1 MLQKFSISDTNYIQW
16 YGPKGRERDS
26 GGPEEIMPPPLMP
39 RSVSD
44 SEGGLSRGSGSDL
57 TQKSGIRVMMIP
69 AASQSS
75 LKCKRIN
82 FSVTWFPISENDT
95 NTSRICWE

>member
-1 MLQKFSISDTNYIQW
+1 MC
-16 YGPKGRERDS
+16 P
-26 GGPEEIMPPPLMP
+26 
-39 RSVSD
+39 D

-82 FSVTWFPISENDT
+82 FSVTWFPISENET
-95 NTSRICWE
+95 NTSKSVGSSKNDMNSGMIRLVIVLLSNTYTSDY

>member
-1 MLQKFSISDTNYIQW
+1 MCQ
-16 YGPKGRERDS
+16 
-26 GGPEEIMPPPLMP
+26 
-39 RSVSD
+39 D

-82 FSVTWFPISENDT
+82 FSVTWFPISENET
-95 NTSRICWE
+95 NTSKSVGSSKNDMNSGMIRLVIVLLSNTYTSDY